1 MLSKLKFIAHLKSM
15 EKMYCNSLNRFR
27 AVENHAIPHEIVDE
41 KFKYKSTL
49 SYNSLSHTTNVDA
62 NTTAAT
68 ATEIEFLKS
77 SDIISQLA
85 KMNSEV
91 SRDRLGQWPMES
103 ESELSG
109 QGLLRLKNGRF
120 NKVSEN
126 FKVKQNNEKIKQS
139 ELLPCNYLKGL

>member
-15 EKMYCNSLNRFR
+15 EKMYCNSLNHFR
-27 AVENHAIPHEIVDE
+27 AVENSNENHAIHHEIVDE
-41 KFKYKSTL
+41 KFKYKSTQ
-49 SYNSLSHTTNVDA
+49 SDNFLSHSP
-62 NTTAAT
+62 NTTSAT
-68 ATEIEFLKS
+68 ATEIEFLTS
-77 SDIISQLA
+77 TNNISQLA

-120 NKVSEN
+120 NKVSEK
-126 FKVKQNNEKIKQS
+126 FLRKLVQNN
-139 ELLPCNYLKGL
+139 N

>member
-27 AVENHAIPHEIVDE
+27 AVENSNENHAIHHEIVDE
-41 KFKYKSTL
+41 KFKYKSTQ
-49 SYNSLSHTTNVDA
+49 SDNFLSHTTNVDG

-77 SDIISQLA
+77 TDIISQLA

-91 SRDRLGQWPMES
+91 SRDRLGQWPLES

-120 NKVSEN
+120 NKVSEK
-126 FKVKQNNEKIKQS
+126 FPRKFHFV
-139 ELLPCNYLKGL
+139 